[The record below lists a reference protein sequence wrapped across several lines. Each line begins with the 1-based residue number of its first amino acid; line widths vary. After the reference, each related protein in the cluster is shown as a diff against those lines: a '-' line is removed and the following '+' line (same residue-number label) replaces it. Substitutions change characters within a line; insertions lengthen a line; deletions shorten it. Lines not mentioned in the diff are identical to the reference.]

1 VGFEKMGQNFER
13 NGCRQA
19 AELMNRAGVKAA
31 VTALP
36 KVKTLSPNRAQTLA
50 DGPDEVHLSQL
61 GKLTIC
67 DQVA

>member
-31 VTALP
+31 TAYVSMVEAVSAKL
-36 KVKTLSPNRAQTLA
+36 AQTLA